1 MKLTIENSKIITP
14 YYEAYTTPP
23 STKDYMPLTIFD
35 KVNYDTQV
43 AVIFAYR
50 PPTPPNATLE
60 LGLRKALSVFRPF
73 GGRLSKDK
81 NDDAIIL
88 LNDEGVKF
96 VEVSV
101 DGSLDE
107 MISFEPSPDLKML
120 HPSTQ
125 GVDEL
130 VQVQLTR
137 FSCGSM
143 VVGFVSHHLVADGQ
157 GTSNFLVAW
166 GQATRGV
173 DISPVPFINRN
184 DLFSRREIP
193 QFDQFEHRGVE
204 YMSKRSK
211 HSPSE
216 NGILEDEILVHKV
229 RYPREFLA
237 KLKASASSQ
246 LGEKR
251 PYSTFESLLGHVWRT
266 MTKARGLDE
275 DETTHVKLS
284 VNGRMRLKPNLP
296 NYFGNMVL
304 WALPT
309 STVKD
314 LINEPLSY
322 AAKAIH
328 DSVAKVNDDYFSSFI
343 DFASCKVKEEELVP
357 AADCTK
363 RILTPNIIVDS
374 WLRFQFYELDFGT
387 GCPFAFMP
395 TYIPVDGLLFLLPT
409 SPEDGS
415 VDVVVSLFKDKLET
429 FKEICYCLD

>member
-1 MKLTIENSKIITP
+1 MKLTIDNSKILKP
-14 YYEAYTTPP
+14 YYEDNATPP
-23 STKDYMPLTIFD
+23 SINDYMHLTVFD

-50 PPTPPNATLE
+50 PPTPPNAILE

-73 GGRLSKDK
+73 AGRLSIDK
-81 NDDAIIL
+81 NDDPIIL

-96 VEVSV
+96 IEVSV

-107 MISFEPSPDLKML
+107 TVSFEPSANLKML

-143 VVGFVSHHLVADGQ
+143 VVGFVSHHFVADGQ

-173 DISPVPFINRN
+173 DISPVPFLDRN
-184 DLFSRREIP
+184 NVFTPRELP

-204 YMSKRSK
+204 YMSKRLNYT
-211 HSPSE
+211 PSE

-229 RYPREFLA
+229 RYSREFLA
-237 KLKASASSQ
+237 KLKTIASSE

-266 MTKARGLDE
+266 MTKARGLNE
-275 DETTHVKLS
+275 DETTHVKVS
-284 VNGRMRLKPNLP
+284 VNGRMRLKPNVP
-296 NYFGNMVL
+296 NYFGNLVL

-314 LINEPLSY
+314 LTNEPLSF

-328 DSVAKVNDDYFSSFI
+328 DSVAKVNNEYFTSFI
-343 DFASCKVKEEELVP
+343 DFANYKIKEEDLIP
-357 AADCTK
+357 TADCTK
-363 RILTPNIIVDS
+363 RILTPNVNVDS
-374 WLRFQFYELDFGT
+374 WLRFPFYDLDFGT

-395 TYIPVDGLLFLLPT
+395 TYIPVDGLIFLLPT

-429 FKEICYCLD
+429 FKEICYCLE